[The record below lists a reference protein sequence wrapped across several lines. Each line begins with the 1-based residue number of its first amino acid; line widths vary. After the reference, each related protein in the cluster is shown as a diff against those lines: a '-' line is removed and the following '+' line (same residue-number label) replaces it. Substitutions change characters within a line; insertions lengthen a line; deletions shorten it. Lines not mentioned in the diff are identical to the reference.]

1 MDSNGNSAI
10 KVNTFII
17 IYYYHYYYNYNYYCK
32 KIQEGWNTSNIASSA
47 NFYWNYRN
55 IGKLKYSEPALR
67 PPNWV
72 FLGVL
77 KLPLVH
83 FCFVV
88 CITECLLQRNYCS
101 HGHLYKFNQ
110 SDNIKITIHNKKVG
124 CQSQLLQR
132 NINNR
137 DQNQPVRQ
145 PTDVTF
151 WTRQRKP
158 TWFLRGLLEYW
169 LRGDKHNIA
178 YIFYLT

>member
-1 MDSNGNSAI
+1 M
-10 KVNTFII
+10 NTFII
-17 IYYYHYYYNYNYYCK
+17 IYYYHYYYYYNYYCK

-55 IGKLKYSEPALR
+55 RKIKIQWTRLKTTQ
-67 PPNWV
+67 
-72 FLGVL
+72 LGVSWCSQTTVGSL
-77 KLPLVH
+77 L
-83 FCFVV
+83 FCGL

-110 SDNIKITIHNKKVG
+110 SDNIKITIHTKKVG

-178 YIFYLT
+178 YIFYLR